1 MNLIST
7 DVYTGV
13 MGLAASMGAVISTNG
28 KKGHRYALKNSK
40 IMMHQPLTGI
50 DFAQATDIA
59 IVNKEIQDLKKDLYE
74 ILATNTGQSFETI
87 SKDCERDFWMK
98 ADEAK
103 KYGAIDDIFTKLK
116 K

>member
-74 ILATNTGQSFETI
+74 ILATNTGQNIETI
-87 SKDCERDFWMK
+87 YKDCERDF
-98 ADEAK
+98 
-103 KYGAIDDIFTKLK
+103 
-116 K
+116 